1 VIDPPPADVAL
12 DSYWR
17 IFQASPVGIAINALD
32 GRFIDV
38 NASALQLFGLR
49 REDVIGRTSTELG
62 LLEREDARPTELA
75 IRVRE
80 RGTMRNEERTI
91 RSSTGQKYDVLLL
104 VDVIEIRGE
113 PFFVSTFLDVTE
125 HKRSIDR
132 LVLSETRYRQIVE
145 TAREGICIA
154 DAEAHFTFVNS
165 QMARMVG
172 YRPEE
177 MLGMS
182 IFAVIDAQDMAQL
195 EGLLERR
202 RLGIAEGGDFRVKHR
217 DGHHLWV
224 KFESSPILDAA
235 GHYAGVLSV
244 VLDIT
249 ERVLA
254 EQRLRRSEALLDE
267 AQALAHIGSWEWD
280 LGVDNVTRSK
290 ELCRIFGLSPE
301 AFGTSPSSSYEL
313 VHPDDRERLRSAI
326 EQATRE
332 LRSWEIEY
340 RIVRR
345 DGVRILL
352 ARGQVISDEEGKPVR
367 MVGTAQDVTERRE
380 IESRAVLNDRMAS
393 VGLLAA
399 GVAHEINNPLTYVI
413 GNLDLV
419 AEALRACPPG
429 SLPENGGGVQ
439 EMIREA
445 REGAE
450 RVKSIV
456 GDLKTFSRA
465 EEDRRVSLDPRRV
478 LDLAANIA
486 SAQIRYRARLVKDY
500 GAVPDVS
507 ADEARLGQVFVNLLI
522 NAAQAIPGGQVDR
535 HEIRMSTRT
544 NAAGRVVMEVRD
556 TGGGI
561 PADVLGHIFDP
572 FYTTKPVGS
581 GTGLGLSVCHGIVTE
596 LGGEISAES
605 EIGKGALF
613 RVVLPPC
620 RMHSVLD
627 PVAPTSYQ
635 TDVERR
641 PVLAIDDA
649 PLTGAVIV
657 GR

>member
-1 VIDPPPADVAL
+1 VQADETRGTAIQPAPAGASL

-17 IFQASPVGIAINALD
+17 VFQASPVGIAINALD

-38 NASALQLFGLR
+38 NASALQLFGMR

-62 LLEREDARPTELA
+62 LLDREDARPTELA

-80 RGTMRNEERTI
+80 RGTVRNEERTI
-91 RSSTGQKYDVLLL
+91 RSSTGEKYDVLLL

-113 PFFVSTFLDVTE
+113 TCFVSTFLDVTE

-132 LVLSETRYRQIVE
+132 LTLSETRYRQIVE

-154 DAEAHFTFVNS
+154 DAKANFTFVNS
-165 QMARMVG
+165 PMARMVG

-182 IFAVIDAQDMAQL
+182 MFAIIDAKDLAQL

-202 RLGIAEGGDFRVKHR
+202 RLGIAEGGDFRIKHR

-224 KFESSPILDAA
+224 QFESSPIFDAA
-235 GHYAGVLSV
+235 GHYAGVLSA

-254 EQRLRRSEALLDE
+254 EQRLRRSEASLDE

-280 LGVDNVTRSK
+280 LAADSVTRSN
-290 ELCRIFGLSPE
+290 ELCRIFGMSPQ

-313 VHPDDRERLRSAI
+313 VHPDDREKLHGTI
-326 EQATRE
+326 EQAMRE
-332 LRSWEIEY
+332 RRPWEIEY

-352 ARGQVISDEEGKPVR
+352 ARGQVIADEGGKPVR
-367 MVGTAQDVTERRE
+367 MVGTVQDVTERRE
-380 IESRAVLNDRMAS
+380 IESRVMLNDRMAS

-413 GNLDLV
+413 GNLDLI
-419 AEALRACPPG
+419 AEALRASPPG
-429 SLPENGGGVQ
+429 SVPEHGGGVQ
-439 EMIREA
+439 EMIRES

-456 GDLKTFSRA
+456 ANLKTFSRA
-465 EEDRRVSLDPRRV
+465 GEDRRVSLDPQRV
-478 LDLAANIA
+478 FDLAANIA
-486 SAQIRYRARLVKDY
+486 STQIRYRARLVKDY
-500 GAVPDVS
+500 GAVPNVS

-522 NAAQAIPGGQVDR
+522 NAAQAIPEGQVDR

-544 NAAGRVVMEVRD
+544 DAAGRVVMEVRD

-561 PADVLGHIFDP
+561 PADALGHIFDP
-572 FYTTKPVGS
+572 FFTTKPVGS
-581 GTGLGLSVCHGIVTE
+581 GAGLGLSVCHGIVTE

-605 EIGKGALF
+605 ELGKGALF
-613 RVVLPPC
+613 RVVLPP
-620 RMHSVLD
+620 
-627 PVAPTSYQ
+627 
-635 TDVERR
+635 
-641 PVLAIDDA
+641 
-649 PLTGAVIV
+649 
-657 GR
+657 GRVHPPPISSSAT